1 MLPVEGE
8 RELKAAVEG
17 GRDELALLAMLR
29 GERFTRS
36 TLPVFMDTLDPVCI
50 DTRDPVL
57 IGERDEALMGG
68 ARGNTRLPRLMGTTL
83 PLRGGF
89 PRLLLVDG

>member
-1 MLPVEGE
+1 M
-8 RELKAAVEG
+8 EG
-17 GRDELALLAMLR
+17 GRDELVLLAMLR

-36 TLPVFMDTLDPVCI
+36 TLPVFMDALDPVCI
-50 DTRDPVL
+50 DTLDPVCMVTRDRVL
-57 IGERDEALMGG
+57 IGDRDEALMGG
-68 ARGNTRLPRLMGTTL
+68 ARGNTPLPRLMGTTL